1 MTDSPSASDQF
12 PQLPKKWQAGKPGLP
27 WSSSLQL
34 NQAAHDRGSSSVQS
48 SQLVPSLLSLNGKV
62 LQHSAHRTFLL
73 FWRGI
78 SFFFFFTEMS
88 ALTKQQQLRVEEA
101 VGLLVRPAPTEPTED
116 AAAERTSSLLTHRGL
131 RDTSLQ
137 IQWSFCTMQP
147 FTHRHK
153 NKWIIYTLRW
163 GAGRTIR
170 TTVRFRVQ
178 PSSTCRNQR
187 SIQQHCFE

>member
-1 MTDSPSASDQF
+1 MTEAAPVCRAASSF
-12 PQLPKKWQAGKPGLP
+12 PHC
-27 WSSSLQL
+27 SLWMERCFSIL
-34 NQAAHDRGSSSVQS
+34 HTGPFSCS
-48 SQLVPSLLSLNGKV
+48 GEG
-62 LQHSAHRTFLL
+62 FL
-73 FWRGI
+73 
-78 SFFFFFTEMS
+78 FFFFFTEKS